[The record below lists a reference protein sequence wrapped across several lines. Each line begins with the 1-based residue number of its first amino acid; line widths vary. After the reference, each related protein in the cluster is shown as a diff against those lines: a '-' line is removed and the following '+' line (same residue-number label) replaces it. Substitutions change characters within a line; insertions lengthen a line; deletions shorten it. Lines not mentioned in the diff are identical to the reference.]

1 MTKETS
7 RSYALYRYVLAH
19 TVCTRGFHESLI
31 VQLVSLGKHGFCG
44 KTTVPSATSVIIQT
58 EATIRV
64 GAKFVC
70 LLVAFFPI
78 VVITVQYLIIPRLL
92 TFCMHDV
99 VLAIFNHAPQM
110 FSLGIWSQWCTAS
123 GRGHR
128 YFLANSFLM
137 RLVEIILW
145 GTLGSSPAGLQQA
158 QCGLDLQMY
167 NKQRH
172 GTTPWVQ
179 RRLFRAG
186 GVTPGWKSSY
196 SISIGP

>member
-78 VVITVQYLIIPRLL
+78 VVITVQYTIIPRLL
-92 TFCMHDV
+92 AHTRVHNV
-99 VLAIFNHAPQM
+99 VLAISNHAQQM
-110 FSLGIWSQWCTAS
+110 FFGMHQRPTCFPGQA
-123 GRGHR
+123 
-128 YFLANSFLM
+128 
-137 RLVEIILW
+137 RLL
-145 GTLGSSPAGLQQA
+145 
-158 QCGLDLQMY
+158 
-167 NKQRH
+167 R
-172 GTTPWVQ
+172 
-179 RRLFRAG
+179 
-186 GVTPGWKSSY
+186 
-196 SISIGP
+196 